1 MYDQAEALIEYVTD
15 KNTIADLA
23 RVFMRDDAEKALRL
37 FQKAGKSIEIV
48 ECLLALKKVT
58 EAENALKEVRSQ
70 LDKQLS
76 LKIAGNEALI
86 LDLENECR
94 QSALL
99 LAQFF
104 RKAN

>member
-1 MYDQAEALIEYVTD
+1 MDPPTLLSKSANCYIKGRMYDQAEALIEYVTD

-58 EAENALKEVRSQ
+58 EAENALKEVRS
-70 LDKQLS
+70 
-76 LKIAGNEALI
+76 
-86 LDLENECR
+86 
-94 QSALL
+94 
-99 LAQFF
+99 
-104 RKAN
+104 